1 MATAMKA
8 EERVPKRKSDLRQ
21 LRQNG
26 RIPGIVYGKNMGEA
40 SAVSVSEKDLSALL
54 RSHPNAVLE
63 LDVANSGKQSVM
75 VADVQRHSLNQQ
87 QLLHVDF
94 HQVNMNEKVKAHI
107 RIEAVGDSVGVREGG
122 VLQIIMHD
130 MEVQCLPGSIP
141 DMVTVDISELAV
153 GESLHVSDIDLPEG
167 VEAKSEAQQVVV
179 TVLAPQKEISEEEK
193 EAQDVAAEEAE
204 SRSDEAN
211 HEEMST
217 SS

>member
-1 MATAMKA
+1 MAMAMKA
-8 EERVPKRKSDLRQ
+8 EERVPKRKSDLRL

-26 RIPGIVYGKNMGEA
+26 RIPGVVYGKDRG
-40 SAVSVSEKDLSALL
+40 SSSPVSVSEKDLSAML

-63 LDVANSGKQSVM
+63 LEVANSGKQSVM
-75 VADVQRHSLNQQ
+75 VADIQRNSLNH

-107 RIEAVGDSVGVREGG
+107 RIDALGDAIGVREGG

-130 MEVQCLPGSIP
+130 MEVECLPGSIP
-141 DMVTVDISELAV
+141 DTVSVDISKLAI
-153 GESLHVSDIDLPEG
+153 GDSLHVSDIKLPDG
-167 VEAKSEAQQVVV
+167 VEAKSDANQIVV

-193 EAQDVAAEEAE
+193 EAQDVAEVEAE
-204 SRSDEAN
+204 ARSDEAN
-211 HEEMST
+211 HDEMST